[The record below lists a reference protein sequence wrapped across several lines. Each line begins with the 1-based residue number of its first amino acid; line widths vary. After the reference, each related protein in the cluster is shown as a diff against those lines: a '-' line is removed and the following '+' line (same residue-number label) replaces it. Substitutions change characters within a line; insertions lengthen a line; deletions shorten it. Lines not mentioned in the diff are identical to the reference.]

1 MTEKAVVVYQ
11 TRTGNTRQFAEE
23 IGDHLAERGIE
34 TVVLSIDECSP
45 DRLQAADYVLLGCW
59 TQGLFV
65 VLQHPDDAWIGFVRG
80 LPAISRPKVGI
91 FATYMLATGRM
102 FGQMRKHLAGKVP
115 TPVLELKTKDAHL
128 HDEHR
133 RALDGFVAGG

>member
-1 MTEKAVVVYQ
+1 VGKTALVVYQ

-23 IGDHLAERGIE
+23 IGAHLVTRGVATE
-34 TVVLSIDECSP
+34 VVSIGEC
-45 DRLQAADYVLLGCW
+45 RTKALAGADFVLLGCW

-65 VLQHPDDAWIGFVRG
+65 ILQHPDDAWIDFARR
-80 LPAISRPKVGI
+80 LPAVAGPRVGL

-102 FGQMRKHLAGKVP
+102 FGQMRKHLAGRVP
-115 TPVLELKTKDAHL
+115 APTLELRTKDAHL

-133 RALDGFVAGG
+133 QALDRFIAGS